1 MFTTLDVFKT
11 AHAMAR
17 HAGQRQALVAENMAN
32 SDTPGFR
39 PRDLTPFSEM
49 VRPGATDVS
58 ARATRPGHLFGSGPA
73 DTLRPTELRGPT
85 GADGNGVSLE
95 QEMLRAVEVK
105 RQHDRAIA
113 IYKSGLTVLRS
124 SLGRNA

>member
-32 SDTPGFR
+32 ADTPGFR
-39 PRDLTPFSEM
+39 PRDLVPFGEM
-49 VRPGATDVS
+49 VRSGPDAMTPK
-58 ARATRPGHLFGSGPA
+58 ATRPGHLFGTPGDDALRLA
-73 DTLRPTELRGPT
+73 DIRGST
-85 GADGNGVSLE
+85 GANGNGVTIE
-95 QEMLRAVEVK
+95 AEMLRAVEVK

-113 IYKSGLTVLRS
+113 IYKSGLTVLRTA
-124 SLGRNA
+124 LGRNA